1 MDAKI
6 RFLFSLKLET
16 LKAERQERQKAAW
29 NFLER
34 GDWERTGCFFLFWEP
49 WGKGWG
55 DVVVGSVK
63 GFVGGLLGCTSS

>member
-34 GDWERTGCFFLFWEP
+34 GDLERTFFVFCFGNVG
-49 WGKGWG
+49 GKGWG

-63 GFVGGLLGCTSS
+63 GFVGGLLGWTYS

>member
-29 NFLER
+29 HFLER
-34 GDWERTGCFFLFWEP
+34 GDWERTGCFFLFWER

-63 GFVGGLLGCTSS
+63 GFVGGLLGWTYS